1 MKLDRRI
8 QEIGV
13 YGISAILRQAVGFL
27 LLPVYTRY
35 LTPQDYGIIGLL
47 SVTVFFFE
55 LIFGAR
61 FANAVFRYYGDED
74 INNKESVISTAL
86 ISTIILSSVGVFV
99 IGYNSDYLG
108 DLVFREEGY
117 SGYIKIYSVMLL
129 ATGIEYYGLMYLRIL
144 NKASSFFYISFTKLI
159 LQVGLNVYLIVVMK
173 IGVMG
178 FILSAVISTCLYAI
192 GLTYYMFKKCGLGF
206 DLHLFKM
213 MFMYSF
219 PLWLAGSVALFN
231 NMGNRYFINIF
242 SGLSDVGLFELGYK
256 FASLILVLFWGPF
269 NNWWQ
274 VERYKIFRSK
284 EFGDNF
290 QDVFYLVV
298 VALSVLCVGSVYF
311 SWSVIDVMA
320 SDEFEGAAL
329 GVAPLSFAVAAF
341 CLAQFLE
348 FNFLVSDR
356 TNLLF
361 IYKVFTGIVLVLL
374 YFIIVPNYG
383 FVGAG
388 VSMALANIAIV
399 ILMYLHG
406 RKIIDLNIKLIA
418 GLVPLI
424 YSLVFTFF
432 WYALYVYYKDKFV
445 MLLMFDVALYGLF
458 LALIYW
464 HSRKVILPF
473 AKKLLWS
480 SEP

>member
-1 MKLDRRI
+1 MKIDRRI

-13 YGISAILRQAVGFL
+13 YGVSAILRQAVGFL

-61 FANAVFRYYGDED
+61 FANAVFRYYGDEEISD
-74 INNKESVISTAL
+74 KESVISTAL
-86 ISTIILSSVGVFV
+86 ISTIILSSLGVFV
-99 IGYNSDYLG
+99 IGYNSEYLG
-108 DLVFREEGY
+108 DLVFRGNGY
-117 SGYIKIYSVMLL
+117 SGYIKVYSVMLL
-129 ATGIEYYGLMYLRIL
+129 ATGLEYYGLMYLRIL
-144 NKASSFFYISFTKLI
+144 NKASSFFYISLTKLI
-159 LQVGLNVYLIVVMK
+159 LQVGLNIYLIVFME

-178 FILSAVISTCLYAI
+178 FIMSAVISTSLYAL
-192 GLTYYMFKKCGLGF
+192 GLTYYMFIRCGLTF
-206 DLHLFKM
+206 DGLLFKM
-213 MFMYSF
+213 MFLYSL

-256 FASLILVLFWGPF
+256 FSSLILVLFWGPF

-274 VERYKIFRSK
+274 VERYKIFRSQ
-284 EFGDNF
+284 EFGNNF

-298 VALSVLCVGSVYF
+298 IILSVLCVGSLYF
-311 SWSVIDVMA
+311 SWSVIAVMA
-320 SDEFEGAAL
+320 SDEFKGAAL
-329 GVAPLSFAVAAF
+329 GVAPLSFSVALF

-361 IYKVFTGIVLVLL
+361 IYKVVTGLILVLL
-374 YFIIVPNYG
+374 YLLIVPHFG

-388 VSMALANIAIV
+388 VSMALANMAIV
-399 ILMYLHG
+399 VLMYLHG
-406 RKIIDLNIKLIA
+406 KKIIDLKIKLSS
-418 GLVPLI
+418 GLVPLF
-424 YSLVFTFF
+424 YSLLFTVL
-432 WYALYVYYKDKFV
+432 WYVVYYYHQGGYV
-445 MLLMFDVALYGLF
+445 VLLLFDVALYCLY
-458 LALIYW
+458 LTLIFW
-464 HSRKVILPF
+464 HSRKIILPF
-473 AKKLLWS
+473 AKKLFWS
-480 SEP
+480 SAP